1 LRIRKFTPEPKV
13 RGNVDG
19 KLEQA
24 AVRLARVLGLE
35 RVERTA

>member
-1 LRIRKFTPEPKV
+1 V
-13 RGNVDG
+13 RGNVDA

-24 AVRLARVLGLE
+24 AARLARVLGLE